1 MTKSVKL
8 SEFSDLMDRV
18 EDLEDEVYSQ
28 YEVDSKGNRVY
39 TFTYPVDIEM
49 FMFTPSDT
57 ANCRIIEL
65 NLNYYEDQTGYY

>member
-8 SEFSDLMDRV
+8 TELSELIERI
-18 EDLEDEVYSQ
+18 EDLEDEVYSE
-28 YEVDSKGNRVY
+28 YEIDSKGNRVY
-39 TFTYPVDIEM
+39 TFAYPVDMEL